1 MVKEAAMVDLSY
13 QKRRTVLLKAV
24 IYSLS
29 KEILDCGPKIWV
41 IPLRHWEIPLKEGN
55 LGANPNFP
63 ENVPLRR
70 KSH

>member
-1 MVKEAAMVDLSY
+1 
-13 QKRRTVLLKAV
+13 V

-29 KEILDCGPKIWV
+29 EKKVDCGPKFWEIS
-41 IPLRHWEIPLKEGN
+41 LRQWEIPLKEGN

-70 KSH
+70 KSRLKKSRSSRVHCTAEFETVWP